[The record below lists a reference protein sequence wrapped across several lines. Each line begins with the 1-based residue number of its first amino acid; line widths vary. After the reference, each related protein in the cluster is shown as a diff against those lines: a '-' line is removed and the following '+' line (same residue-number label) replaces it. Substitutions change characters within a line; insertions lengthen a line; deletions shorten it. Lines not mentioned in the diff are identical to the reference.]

1 MKIFKSRYIAVVAW
15 LVCLVMLIASCSASN
30 NGKVVAL
37 NEKAYEA
44 HYKSLDSTK
53 VYAEKALSLATLSQ
67 RNGLTP

>member
-1 MKIFKSRYIAVVAW
+1 MKTFKSRYIAVVAW

-30 NGKVVAL
+30 DGKVVAL

-44 HYKSLDSTK
+44 HYKSLDSTR
-53 VYAEKALSLATLSQ
+53 YMQRWLFRWQLLSQ

>member
-30 NGKVVAL
+30 DGKVVAL

-44 HYKSLDSTK
+44 HYKSLDSTR
-53 VYAEKALSLATLSQ
+53 YMQRRLFRWQLLSQ